1 MLIKSLQDT
10 VQIEEAYKAAVH
22 TLPYQQAHFKR
33 FVFSIKKH
41 RKFKPSYNHSKK
53 RK

>member
-10 VQIEEAYKAAVH
+10 VQIEEAYKAAAH
-22 TLPYQQAHFKR
+22 TLPYQQAHFKH
-33 FVFSIKKH
+33 FVCSIKKH
-41 RKFKPSYNHSKK
+41 HKFKLSHNHSKK